1 MGAPTNLRPQAPRCR
16 TLCSVVVAGAAMA
29 CALVLATASPA
40 VASPAGDRVHV
51 DVVVNGQAAASS
63 SDARPAQL
71 YPTKPTKVRLVVSN
85 NGRSAVT
92 ISTVRFE
99 GRVLGLPLFS
109 YDSAVSMTVLAGT
122 SSTLTF
128 PVNMGNVGGL
138 ATGLIAATVTLI
150 GPNGDTVA
158 SQTVITKVHGSFV
171 SIYGLFALAVL
182 ILTLFSLVAALL
194 MLVRHRLPQNRWVRG
209 VRFFVPG
216 FGIGLILTFTLAA
229 SGLFAPG
236 AGHWLPLLAVPSL
249 VGLGAGLLTP
259 APDEEEFDD
268 YDEDVLLAQI
278 VVVDEDPLDSS
289 GDTRATSG
297 VVRAT
302 DSPVDIP
309 DSRATVAP

>member
-1 MGAPTNLRPQAPRCR
+1 MGAPTNLRPHPPGCR
-16 TLCSVVVAGAAMA
+16 KLRSAVVACAAMA
-29 CALVLATASPA
+29 CVLVLAAASPA
-40 VASPAGDRVHV
+40 GASPAGDQVNV
-51 DVVVNGQAAASS
+51 AVVVNGQAAATS
-63 SDARPAQL
+63 SDARPAQV
-71 YPTKPTKVRLVVSN
+71 YPTRPTEVRVVVSN
-85 NGRSAVT
+85 HGRSTVS

-109 YDSAVSMTVLAGT
+109 YDSTVSMTVPPGT

-128 PVNMGNVGGL
+128 PVNMGDVGGL

-158 SQTVITKVHGSFV
+158 SKTVITKVHGSFV

-182 ILTLFSLVAALL
+182 VLTLFSLVAALL

-249 VGLGAGLLTP
+249 VGLAAGLLTP

-268 YDEDVLLAQI
+268 YDEDVVLAQI
-278 VVVDEDPLDSS
+278 IVVDEDPLDSY
-289 GDTRATSG
+289 GDARATSG

-302 DSPVDIP
+302 GSPLDIP
-309 DSRATVAP
+309 DGRATVAP